1 MDYSPDEKFRPTRS
15 SVFIILLFFFYHG
28 LVYRPGEGGEA
39 ESSDY
44 MIYLDWDNT
53 DHSHSMDLPP
63 QYWSP
68 DQYSASLA
76 HKVNHSFR
84 PNSEFVRFHHPRFG
98 LRCLAIRTFQPIM
111 EGEEIF
117 INYRYDPDSA
127 PAWYSG
133 LIET

>member
-1 MDYSPDEKFRPTRS
+1 
-15 SVFIILLFFFYHG
+15 
-28 LVYRPGEGGEA
+28 
-39 ESSDY
+39 

-53 DHSHSMDLPP
+53 DHSLSMDLPP

-117 INYRYDPDSA
+117 INYRDDPDSA

>member
-1 MDYSPDEKFRPTRS
+1 M
-15 SVFIILLFFFYHG
+15 
-28 LVYRPGEGGEA
+28 PGEGG
-39 ESSDY
+39 DY

-68 DQYSASLA
+68 DQYCASLA

>member
-1 MDYSPDEKFRPTRS
+1 M
-15 SVFIILLFFFYHG
+15 VCL
-28 LVYRPGEGGEA
+28 
-39 ESSDY
+39 
-44 MIYLDWDNT
+44 
-53 DHSHSMDLPP
+53 
-63 QYWSP
+63 SP

-117 INYRYDPDSA
+117 INYRDDPDSA

>member
-1 MDYSPDEKFRPTRS
+1 MSLGGWLHGVPDEK
-15 SVFIILLFFFYHG
+15 
-28 LVYRPGEGGEA
+28 GEMSGQ
-39 ESSDY
+39 D
-44 MIYLDWDNT
+44 MMYL
-53 DHSHSMDLPP
+53 
-63 QYWSP
+63 SP
-68 DQYSASLA
+68 DQYCASLA

-84 PNSEFVRFHHPRFG
+84 QNSEFVRFHHPRFG

-117 INYRYDPDSA
+117 INYRDDPDSA